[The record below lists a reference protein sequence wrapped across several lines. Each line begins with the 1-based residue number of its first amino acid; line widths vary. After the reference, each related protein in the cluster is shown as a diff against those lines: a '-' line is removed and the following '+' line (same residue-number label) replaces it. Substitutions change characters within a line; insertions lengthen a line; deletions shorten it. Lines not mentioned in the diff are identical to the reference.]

1 MTYNPTTS
9 THKHV
14 RTMKNM
20 KNIFSMTLLLAA
32 AIVFTACQ
40 GEEADLFDKSAAE
53 RLNAVADAYTAV
65 LAEPESGWVM
75 EYYPTNSNSNPT
87 GLGYLMLVNF
97 QEDGFVRVAMQ
108 NYMNDYVY
116 EEDLSVW
123 EVITDNG
130 PVLSFS
136 TYNNLLHSFS
146 DPAIYDQGNGL
157 SGDYEFVMVDVPE
170 DHQTIMLKGK
180 KRGTYVRLTR
190 LPDGT
195 DFKTYLQDVR
205 DFETRIFSA
214 SAPNLDYLTLDGKV
228 YTFDE
233 PSTTLPNIYLKG
245 YDPIA
250 NEYRLPFIIGKKGD
264 NYFLR
269 FRTTLKFEEEG
280 NEDIKGEQEFI
291 YNADADKFF
300 GVDNAENVIQGAVPA
315 EFFTQTLHSATNYVW
330 KFDKNSAKSESMQT
344 LFDNAYN
351 AFQTIAYTME
361 SASFARIV
369 ASNQASTF
377 LRVTCSYTEVV
388 NRRPV
393 KKTTNY
399 QYLIDVADE
408 GDFITVSYA
417 GADDASTQVL
427 SAFPAVDTFVKTL
440 VQQKYQVEARDT
452 RFNISA
458 VKLTGE
464 NPELWFNVML

>member
-1 MTYNPTTS
+1 
-9 THKHV
+9 
-14 RTMKNM
+14 
-20 KNIFSMTLLLAA
+20 
-32 AIVFTACQ
+32 
-40 GEEADLFDKSAAE
+40 
-53 RLNAVADAYTAV
+53 
-65 LAEPESGWVM
+65 
-75 EYYPTNSNSNPT
+75 
-87 GLGYLMLVNF
+87 
-97 QEDGFVRVAMQ
+97 
-108 NYMNDYVY
+108 
-116 EEDLSVW
+116 
-123 EVITDNG
+123 
-130 PVLSFS
+130 
-136 TYNNLLHSFS
+136 
-146 DPAIYDQGNGL
+146 
-157 SGDYEFVMVDVPE
+157 MVDVPE

-195 DFKTYLQDVR
+195 DFETYLKDVY
-205 DFETRIFSA
+205 DFQNRIFSA
-214 SAPNLDYLTLDGKV
+214 SAPNLDYVTLDGKV

-245 YDPIA
+245 YDAIA